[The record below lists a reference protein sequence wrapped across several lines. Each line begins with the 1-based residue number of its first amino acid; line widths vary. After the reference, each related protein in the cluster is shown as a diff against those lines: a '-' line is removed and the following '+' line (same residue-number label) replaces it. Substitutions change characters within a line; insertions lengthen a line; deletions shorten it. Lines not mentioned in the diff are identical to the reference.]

1 MATKIEAKTD
11 APPPHAPPA
20 QPVSAAAPLPAERVS
35 DTSVETEPSIG
46 ELFRNLAQDTSVL
59 VRKEVELARAEM
71 RANMQSFAK
80 DAGMIAAGGA
90 VLLVAA
96 LVFTA
101 FLVAAIGDLLGNEYW
116 LGALIVGAVYAAI
129 GGFLIARG
137 RKGLQTDDLKPEQTM
152 ESLQADQRWAQAE
165 VRQIKRDLT

>member
-1 MATKIEAKTD
+1 MATKIESKSDGPPRQAVTPTTPVQATLTPAVGE
-11 APPPHAPPA
+11 AP
-20 QPVSAAAPLPAERVS
+20 
-35 DTSVETEPSIG
+35 EPSLG
-46 ELFRNLAQDTSVL
+46 ELFRELAQDTSIL

-71 RANMQSFAK
+71 RSNMQSLAK
-80 DAGMIAAGGA
+80 DVGMIAAGGG

-101 FLVAAIGDLLGNEYW
+101 FLVAAIGDALGNEYW

-137 RKGLQTDDLKPEQTM
+137 RTGLSNGDLKPEQTL
-152 ESLQADQRWAQAE
+152 ESLQADKRWAQAE
-165 VRQIKRDLT
+165 ARQVKRDLTS